1 MTNERLARLASRWSA
16 LLSALVGAVLI
27 CWLFAPSAA
36 RAEPVWSRMPPAYI
50 HERLPV
56 QDACWS
62 GSDDRSQV
70 LEGSRRAPLLDSWVI
85 RGAWRSH
92 EVTDFVA
99 ARSLEDRWVDFRPE
113 RPVGRAYAS
122 AGGGV
127 SASKKCREVGI
138 WARTDYAAR
147 GADGVLKL
155 LDAYKSRR
163 DPPPDQLLNLE
174 FRLKGAS
181 STGLRFGQTINLDS
195 ILGDQAGSLRFTPAV
210 NLFVLQ
216 RYQRVL
222 SNGNLS
228 FQDGYEF
235 KADAFAQDS
244 SKTFDGFGE
253 KNTRGLGR
261 SLDFGLL
268 WEPNDVTFLNLS
280 MADVLWRASVN
291 RVATLDARL
300 DSNVRARDQE
310 GYLVVLP
317 SITGRYSS
325 NDLILKN
332 PVLPAFSGGLRLP
345 DIGRYAPRDIALG
358 FRLERAPVVTL
369 KTLWSSVPIS
379 MGCSLT
385 ADHEF
390 EFRTYGLGVGC
401 SSVKVGLR
409 SSSTNPNQARSS
421 GWNLS
426 TSIAF

>member
-1 MTNERLARLASRWSA
+1 VQLASKLPGLLNA
-16 LLSALVGAVLI
+16 LFWTVFTCLLVNPVPG
-27 CWLFAPSAA
+27 
-36 RAEPVWSRMPPAYI
+36 RAEPLWSRMPQAFL

-56 QDACWS
+56 RDTCWS
-62 GSDDRSQV
+62 GADN
-70 LEGSRRAPLLDSWVI
+70 LLPGLGGIPHPSLPDSWVI
-85 RGAWRSH
+85 RGDGRRH
-92 EVTDFVA
+92 EGTDFVA
-99 ARSLEDRWVDFRPE
+99 ARSLAGLWADFRPE
-113 RPVGRAYAS
+113 RSVGRAFAS

-127 SASKKCREVGI
+127 SASKGCVEVGV
-138 WARTDYAAR
+138 WARSDYAAR

-155 LDAYKSRR
+155 LSAYKLRS
-163 DPPPDQLLNLE
+163 DPQPGQLLNLE
-174 FRLKGAS
+174 FRLKGTS
-181 STGLRFGQTINLDS
+181 SKGLRLGQTTTLDS
-195 ILGDQAGSLRFTPAV
+195 ILGDQAGSLRLTAAV

-222 SNGNLS
+222 SNGHLI

-261 SLDFGLL
+261 SFDFGLL

-280 MADVLWRASVN
+280 LTDVLWRASVD

-300 DSNVRARDQE
+300 DSNVRTRDQE

-325 NDLILKN
+325 NDLVLKN

-345 DIGRYAPRDIALG
+345 DIGRYAPRDLAFG
-358 FRLERAPVVTL
+358 FRLERTPVVTL

-409 SSSTNPNQARSS
+409 SSSENPNQARSF

-426 TSIAF
+426 TSISF

>member
-1 MTNERLARLASRWSA
+1 MQLASRLPG
-16 LLSALVGAVLI
+16 LLNAVFWTVFTCLLVNPVPGY
-27 CWLFAPSAA
+27 
-36 RAEPVWSRMPPAYI
+36 AEPLWSRMPQAFL

-56 QDACWS
+56 RATCWS
-62 GSDDRSQV
+62 VADN
-70 LEGSRRAPLLDSWVI
+70 LAPGLGGIPHPSLPDPWVI
-85 RGAWRSH
+85 RGDWRRH
-92 EVTDFVA
+92 EGTDFVA
-99 ARSLEDRWVDFRPE
+99 ARSLAGRWADFRPE
-113 RPVGRAYAS
+113 RSVGRAFAS

-127 SASKKCREVGI
+127 SASKGCVEVGV
-138 WARTDYAAR
+138 WARSDYAAR

-155 LDAYKSRR
+155 LDAYKLGS
-163 DPPPDQLLNLE
+163 DPPPGQLLNLE
-174 FRLKGAS
+174 FRLKGTS
-181 STGLRFGQTINLDS
+181 STGLRLGQTINLDS
-195 ILGDQAGSLRFTPAV
+195 SLGDRAGSLRLTAAV

-222 SNGNLS
+222 SNGHLI

-261 SLDFGLL
+261 SFDFGLL

-280 MADVLWRASVN
+280 LTDVLWRASVD

-300 DSNVRARDQE
+300 DSNVRTRDQE

-325 NDLILKN
+325 NDLVLKN
-332 PVLPAFSGGLRLP
+332 PVVPAFSGGLRLP
-345 DIGRYAPRDIALG
+345 DIGRYAPRDMAFG
-358 FRLERAPVVTL
+358 FRIERAPVVTL

-409 SSSTNPNQARSS
+409 SSSANPNQARSF